1 MKKLISILLLFS
13 IAMYCNG
20 QDKVAYRFDK
30 YNSKSITAIVN
41 FQAIGMGFFKKET
54 NKTYSEL
61 YIKRIKRYY
70 AYDKK
75 NQGLYVET
83 AEGNFLIELNSK
95 YAKYYK
101 QNVTNLKGQELDDA
115 VAAVSKSIVDYYEAK
130 NIEAQKALDDE
141 RERVK
146 KEKLRIEREDSIKKV
161 RDLEAREVYKK
172 KHKYTDIPVKKG
184 TLYCDFCKK
193 SVEID
198 DTITCYAANDNKMV
212 WFDMLQG
219 ELGLDYF
226 HAHQGDISS
235 TLKGYEPFKYHYEVF
250 KDSLNAHYNA
260 QLSEELDLLNTRY
273 FLEHMVE
280 IQKKAPHGY
289 FESWSWDKDYSF
301 ITFSCTYVNTNKKTI
316 KYIEVF
322 WKALNDVGDVR
333 KTGSFKGTGPVESWQ
348 SGSWS
353 WDYSHYYVAGDTSK
367 MRLTKVIITYMDGS
381 KVVIPQAK
389 IVEN

>member
-1 MKKLISILLLFS
+1 MKKLFLLILLQLAFVFYS
-13 IAMYCNG
+13 NAQIQKTFDWTNTIAIIGLQEY
-20 QDKVAYRFDK
+20 DSK
-30 YNSKSITAIVN
+30 Y
-41 FQAIGMGFFKKET
+41 GDFFVKKENT
-54 NKTYSEL
+54 WVRWLPVEDVIN
-61 YIKRIKRYY
+61 YY

-75 NQGLYVET
+75 NKKLYVET
-83 AEGNFLIELNSK
+83 KHGNYVITLKDNEAS
-95 YAKYYK
+95 YYK
-101 QNVTNLKGQELDDA
+101 KNVPNLKIEKLD
-115 VAAVSKSIVDYYEAK
+115 EAITEANK
-130 NIEAQKALDDE
+130 RLEERISVENANIQKRIDEQKARE
-141 RERVK
+141 REK
-146 KEKLRIEREDSIKKV
+146 QLQKEREDSIKKV
-161 RDLEAREVYKK
+161 RDLEAREVYRKN
-172 KHKYTDIPVKKG
+172 HKYTDIPVKKG